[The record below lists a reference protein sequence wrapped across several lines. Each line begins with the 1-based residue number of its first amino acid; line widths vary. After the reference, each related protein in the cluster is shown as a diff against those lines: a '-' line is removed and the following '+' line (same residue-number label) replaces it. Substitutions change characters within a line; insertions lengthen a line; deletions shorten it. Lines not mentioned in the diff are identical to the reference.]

1 MRSAKK
7 AHIRRVEM
15 KVLLIKDVKP
25 LGKAGEVKEV
35 KDGYG
40 QNFLIAKGF
49 AKAATTE
56 VLRKYEAEQ
65 KQKAEQLRFEIANLE
80 ALKNE
85 LAKKQIIITKP
96 LGANGALF
104 GGVTKDEIATA
115 LKAKTGIE
123 LDKRTFEIDTIKAT
137 GTYDISVKL
146 GHGIHATFSLLVK
159 GEGV

>member
-1 MRSAKK
+1 
-7 AHIRRVEM
+7 M
-15 KVLLIKDVKP
+15 KVLLIKDVKA

-65 KQKAEQLRFEIANLE
+65 RQKAEQLRFEMANLE
-80 ALKNE
+80 ALKAE
-85 LAKKQIIITKP
+85 LAKKQVKITKS

-115 LKAKTGIE
+115 LKAQTGIE
-123 LDKRTFEIDTIKAT
+123 LDKRSFEIDTIKAT
-137 GTYDISVKL
+137 GSYDISVKL
-146 GHGIHATFSLLVK
+146 GHGIHATFTLLVQ

>member
-1 MRSAKK
+1 
-7 AHIRRVEM
+7 M
-15 KVLLIKDVKP
+15 KVLLIKDVKA
-25 LGKAGEVKEV
+25 LGKAGEIKEV

-40 QNFLIAKGF
+40 QNYLIAKGF

-56 VLRKYEAEQ
+56 VLRKFESEQ
-65 KQKAEQLRFEIANLE
+65 RRKAEQLRLELEKLE
-80 ALKNE
+80 ALRTE
-85 LAKKQIIITKP
+85 LAKKQISITKP

-115 LKAKTGIE
+115 LKAQTGIE

-137 GTYDISVKL
+137 GSYDISVKL
-146 GHGIHATFSLLVK
+146 GHGLHGVFTLLVK